1 MVSALSVLAV
11 LVLVFI
17 SLALGSTLTKN
28 EFIVAVKKK
37 PKSLILAIFTQ
48 YAIMPLY
55 LYGLYHAS
63 DLSREDGLG
72 YLLIGVSPGGASAN
86 LLVYLT
92 KADVALTIV
101 ATSTATITAL
111 GMMPLLLYLY
121 VDLGGISG
129 SSLTLDYTT
138 IVVTGVVLVL
148 PAFVGIYI
156 RKKSAIWAKRVEK
169 AGSGIGLVFLIAAV
183 IVGVTGETHIFQA
196 SGKVWAAA
204 WSLQLFGTAFGYFTG
219 WVFGCSR
226 KDCRVI
232 AWTTGI
238 QNSTIAISVATLSFE
253 NNPEVRD
260 KVLVYPLLETFCYLI
275 NCIFLVIFFRFFV
288 ARYDQKE
295 DNDEL
300 VVPADETDKQAAD
313 QPIDAMELPTTDSQA
328 HLVSGSSLNSNSSPS
343 SPSSAV

>member
-1 MVSALSVLAV
+1 MVSVLSALAV
-11 LVLVFI
+11 LVLVCI
-17 SLALGSTLTKN
+17 SLALGATLTKN

-37 PKSLILAIFTQ
+37 PKSLLLAILTQ
-48 YAIMPLY
+48 YAVMPLY

-63 DLSREDGLG
+63 DISREDGLG

-101 ATSTATITAL
+101 STSTATITAL

-121 VDLGGISG
+121 VDLGGISD
-129 SSLTLDYTT
+129 SSLKLDYTT
-138 IVVTGVVLVL
+138 IVVTGIVLVA
-148 PAFVGIYI
+148 PAFIGIYI
-156 RKKSAIWAKRVEK
+156 RKKSATWAKRVEK
-169 AGSGIGLVFLIAAV
+169 VGTAFGLLFLIAAV
-183 IVGVTGETHIFQA
+183 IVGVTGETHMFQA
-196 SGKVWAAA
+196 PAAVWGAA
-204 WSLQLFGTAFGYFTG
+204 WSLQLFGTAFGYFIG
-219 WVFGCSR
+219 WIFGCSR

-253 NNPEVRD
+253 DNPEKRD

-275 NCIFLVIFFRFFV
+275 NCIILVIFFRFFV
-288 ARYDQKE
+288 APYDKKE

-300 VVPADETDKQAAD
+300 VVPPEENEKPLDDKTKEVMD
-313 QPIDAMELPTTDSQA
+313 LPLSDSNT
-328 HLVSGSSLNSNSSPS
+328 HLVSGSSLTSQSPLSNS
-343 SPSSAV
+343 V